1 MLSLLHEIKL
11 IFHRL
16 EDGNLRESVSAIRG
30 RCFVGVQ
37 KCAAGFRGQLSPF
50 LYTQPGL
57 FMPTF
62 FLDCFFIFNRLF
74 TREKKDEKKII
85 FFNV

>member
-1 MLSLLHEIKL
+1 MV
-11 IFHRL
+11 
-16 EDGNLRESVSAIRG
+16 SVEFKIRSNEM
-30 RCFVGVQ
+30 
-37 KCAAGFRGQLSPF
+37 KAGFLPL

-57 FMPTF
+57 FIPTF
-62 FLDCFFIFNRLF
+62 FLDCFFIFSRLF